1 MPFMKT
7 SSGTENEPACG
18 GARVCGHVRPWEQA
32 LGSEATWGR
41 SWGEWEE
48 AAAPA
53 SASASWSQ
61 SFGGGEE
68 GAALLSSGPEEW
80 GGPPA
85 WLGPPHSI
93 SFLET
98 HVTAVLRPDV

>member
-1 MPFMKT
+1 MGLSHK
-7 SSGTENEPACG
+7 
-18 GARVCGHVRPWEQA
+18 GAAAVGPRLQA
-32 LGSEATWGR
+32 PSNPRATWGR

-53 SASASWSQ
+53 SASALWSQ

-98 HVTAVLRPDV
+98 HMTAVLRPDV